1 MIMKRI
7 FIMIMCLITLN
18 LSAQETDDSYKQ
30 TRKSDMGI

>member
-1 MIMKRI
+1 MIMKII

>member
-1 MIMKRI
+1 MKRI

>member
-1 MIMKRI
+1 MIMKII
-7 FIMIMCLITLN
+7 FIMIICVITLN

>member
-7 FIMIMCLITLN
+7 FIMIMCLISLN

>member
-1 MIMKRI
+1 MIMKRV
-7 FIMIMCLITLN
+7 FIMIMCLISLN